1 MSLPAVT
8 LYLVAPQP
16 SDSLK
21 TDKHSGLKLK
31 ASSVETHPTHPL
43 HISPN
48 AHGRSPLCLRRPRQV
63 GVFFAYFGMF
73 IVITI
78 VDTQGCCHRSLLLSG
93 SRTQHGAEYQ
103 PCAWELS
110 CTKS

>member
-8 LYLVAPQP
+8 LYLVATQS

-43 HISPN
+43 HISSN
-48 AHGRSPLCLRRPRQV
+48 AHERSPS
-63 GVFFAYFGMF
+63 A
-73 IVITI
+73 
-78 VDTQGCCHRSLLLSG
+78 
-93 SRTQHGAEYQ
+93 
-103 PCAWELS
+103 
-110 CTKS
+110 